1 MYTYHTPPQCVRVC
15 AKFRRILL
23 FFSEKHEE
31 RREDQTQEADVQ
43 RREKFL
49 WNENKTVSADTKC
62 TE

>member
-49 WNENKTVSADTKC
+49 
-62 TE
+62 